1 MSRRTTTVTVGTL
14 IAASLL
20 LACTA
25 CGGSDESGAHATPT
39 AAAKSAVPHRG
50 ASATATPG
58 PAAKLAALDGDLRP
72 ADQYQQV
79 LTALAPRCKED
90 LAGLA
95 AVVDTTLKSLKKKG
109 ITDEDEFGVLQ
120 KLEASVPSGKP
131 KTDCASEAAA
141 YAARRD
147 GN

>member
-25 CGGSDESGAHATPT
+25 CGGSGESGAHATPT
-39 AAAKSAVPHRG
+39 AAAKSAVPHLG
-50 ASATATPG
+50 ASAAPG
-58 PAAKLAALDGDLRP
+58 PAGKLAALDGGLRP

-120 KLEASVPSGKP
+120 NLEASIPSGKP